1 MGSDYLGLIGTQG
14 VAQFLMRNCK
24 FDSLEAIKDIQES
37 SLEGSNSALI
47 RRIHQ
52 LLLRF

>member
-1 MGSDYLGLIGTQG
+1 
-14 VAQFLMRNCK
+14 
-24 FDSLEAIKDIQES
+24 LEAIKDIQES

-52 LLLRF
+52 LLLRFGQWSITHIFREDN